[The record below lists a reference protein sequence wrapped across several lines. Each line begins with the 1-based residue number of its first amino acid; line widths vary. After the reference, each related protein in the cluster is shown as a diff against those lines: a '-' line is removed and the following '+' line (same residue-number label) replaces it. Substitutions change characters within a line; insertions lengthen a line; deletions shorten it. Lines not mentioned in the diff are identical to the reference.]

1 MCSTLCSTFLYP
13 PLGNETLRSRTVFTV
28 FSFKKVYLSLAVIGD
43 QTLVHDPG
51 CAGTAFASGYALT
64 FAAQFVDDG
73 LYQGL
78 LDVRGIGREDVF
90 FCAIAFEDD
99 VGVCEDGGLDF
110 AFGSRKCDA
119 VVGMVGVEVPDA
131 CSHAAAFKFISSGCY
146 VFGFVRSAG
155 VERIATGAGDG
166 ADEEVEDVDAV

>member
-1 MCSTLCSTFLYP
+1 M
-13 PLGNETLRSRTVFTV
+13 
-28 FSFKKVYLSLAVIGD
+28 A
-43 QTLVHDPG
+43 
-51 CAGTAFASGYALT
+51 

-78 LDVRGIGREDVF
+78 LYVWGIGRGDVF
-90 FCAIAFEDD
+90 FFAVAFEDD

-110 AFGSRKCDA
+110 AFRSRECDA
-119 VVGMVGVEVPDA
+119 VVGVVGVEVPDA
-131 CSHAAAFKFISSGCY
+131 CACDAAFKFKCSGCY

-155 VERIATGAGDG
+155 VERVAAGAGDG